1 MKKLLLMLVSFL
13 QSLGENGN
21 ILIPA
26 STGHNTDDKYSP
38 LVEPNLWYN
47 NIFQPGVT
55 FTPKY
60 QLGAAGQILV
70 HKPGVATIT
79 ATAPGADFSDSIAQ
93 DTLITIAINKQFNRS
108 RKIYNAT
115 EATVAYPIAAAEME
129 TATQE
134 IAKAWTLEG
143 YKAIATD
150 TSVSVSDNVTT
161 ALAAGTVYDQIV
173 SDRQKLVEAG
183 ATPDV
188 IIVSPKIYAYLLQS
202 DEFQRTG
209 VIGDNAVSGGRVGQV
224 AGMTVVEYQAV
235 DSAIADGTTI
245 SGGTGSDIT
254 WASGD
259 EMEYVMYDHD
269 TFSIVSSVNMA
280 RVKDSENFNGV
291 KVQLE
296 MVSGFKVTNPARV
309 LLKYHDASAT

>member
-1 MKKLLLMLVSFL
+1 MKKLLVILVSFL
-13 QSLGENGN
+13 INMGENGN

-26 STGHNTDDKYSP
+26 STGHNTDDKYSA

-47 NIFQPGVT
+47 NIFQPNVT
-55 FTPKY
+55 YTAKY
-60 QLGAAGQILV
+60 QMGAASQILV

-79 ATAPGADFSDSIAQ
+79 STAPGADFNDSIVQ
-93 DTLITIAINKQFNRS
+93 DSLVTISLNKQFNRS
-108 RKIYNAT
+108 RKIYGAT
-115 EATVAYPIAAAEME
+115 AATVAYPIAAAELE
-129 TATQE
+129 TATRE

-143 YKAIATD
+143 YQALAKD
-150 TSVSVSDNVTT
+150 TSVSVSDTVAT
-161 ALAAGTVYDQIV
+161 AVSDTTVYDQIV

-183 ATPDV
+183 VTPDV
-188 IIVSPKIYAYLLQS
+188 IIVSPKVYGYLLKS
-202 DEFQRTG
+202 PEFQRTG
-209 VIGDNAVSGGRVGQV
+209 TIGDQAIAGGNVGQV

-235 DSAIADGTTI
+235 DSGIADGSTI

-269 TFSIVSSVNMA
+269 TFSIVSSVNMV
-280 RVKDSENFNGV
+280 RVKDSENFNGT
-291 KVQLE
+291 KAQIE

-309 LLKYHDASAT
+309 LLKYHDASAA